1 MLSCFCWYGMLLS
14 VTPSPIFSASCFYY
28 YFAKYLHTF
37 CSWLECLR
45 CQRKTFNYR
54 RLPTTSVI
62 IAFYNEAWST
72 LLRTIHSVL
81 ETTPAILLK
90 EIILIDDF
98 SDRGQTIETQWA
110 LLLNNTEGCI
120 LRQSNAFLK
129 RQLKHAKRAK
139 QVCYFLSSHYP
150 NLIH

>member
-1 MLSCFCWYGMLLS
+1 MLLLLEENEPFLYFFCLNICLLLPRREC
-14 VTPSPIFSASCFYY
+14 PS
-28 YFAKYLHTF
+28 
-37 CSWLECLR
+37 R
-45 CQRKTFNYR
+45 CRSKAFNYR

-98 SDRGQTIETQWA
+98 SDRGGTSHGDT
-110 LLLNNTEGCI
+110 
-120 LRQSNAFLK
+120 RQGRYLDRYGVPVGSA
-129 RQLKHAKRAK
+129 
-139 QVCYFLSSHYP
+139 S
-150 NLIH
+150 

>member
-1 MLSCFCWYGMLLS
+1 M
-14 VTPSPIFSASCFYY
+14 A
-28 YFAKYLHTF
+28 A
-37 CSWLECLR
+37 CLR
-45 CQRKTFNYR
+45 CRSKTFNYR

-98 SDRGQTIETQWA
+98 SDRGRNFA
-110 LLLNNTEGCI
+110 FDARGAPLVMLNTTLGV
-120 LRQSNAFLK
+120 
-129 RQLKHAKRAK
+129 RAMR
-139 QVCYFLSSHYP
+139 F
-150 NLIH
+150 

>member
-1 MLSCFCWYGMLLS
+1 MELQTSFKCRCRQAFVKMVWYAARCDALPNFSRILCLLLLLEE
-14 VTPSPIFSASCFYY
+14 IFFS
-28 YFAKYLHTF
+28 KYLSL
-37 CSWLECLR
+37 CSPTRTTACLR
-45 CQRKTFNYR
+45 CRSKTFNYQ

-98 SDRGQTIETQWA
+98 SDRGWTFAVTQGVYQ
-110 LLLNNTEGCI
+110 LVVLNTTRVCVVCISRLYEGG
-120 LRQSNAFLK
+120 
-129 RQLKHAKRAK
+129 
-139 QVCYFLSSHYP
+139 
-150 NLIH
+150 